1 MDFNEVMQ
9 MVSTVGFPIVAA
21 GVLMWFLST
30 KMTTLEQAVQNNT
43 TVMQRLLDKIGG
55 SDLNVHDNG

>member
-1 MDFNEVMQ
+1 MDFSEVMQ

-30 KMTTLEQAVQNNT
+30 KMTTLEQAMQNNT
-43 TVMQRLLDKIGG
+43 LVMQRLLDKLGG
-55 SDLNVHDNG
+55 DNDGNSNG

>member
-43 TVMQRLLDKIGG
+43 LVMQRLLDKLGG
-55 SDLNVHDNG
+55 DGDGNSNG

>member
-1 MDFNEVMQ
+1 MDFSEVMQ

-43 TVMQRLLDKIGG
+43 LVMQRLLDKLGG
-55 SDLNVHDNG
+55 NDNGNSNG

>member
-1 MDFNEVMQ
+1 MDFSEVMQ
-9 MVSTVGFPIVAA
+9 MISTVGFPIVAA

-43 TVMQRLLDKIGG
+43 LVMQRLLDKLGG
-55 SDLNVHDNG
+55 DGDGNSNG

>member
-1 MDFNEVMQ
+1 MDFSEVMQ

-43 TVMQRLLDKIGG
+43 LVMQRLLDKLGG
-55 SDLNVHDNG
+55 DGNANSNG

>member
-1 MDFNEVMQ
+1 MNFSEVMQ

-30 KMTTLEQAVQNNT
+30 KMTTLEQAVHNNT
-43 TVMQRLLDKIGG
+43 LVMQRLLDKLGG
-55 SDLNVHDNG
+55 EDDADGNG

>member
-1 MDFNEVMQ
+1 MDFSEVMQ

-30 KMTTLEQAVQNNT
+30 KMTTLDQALQNNT
-43 TVMQRLLDKIGG
+43 SAMQRLLDKLGG
-55 SDLNVHDNG
+55 DGDGNSNG